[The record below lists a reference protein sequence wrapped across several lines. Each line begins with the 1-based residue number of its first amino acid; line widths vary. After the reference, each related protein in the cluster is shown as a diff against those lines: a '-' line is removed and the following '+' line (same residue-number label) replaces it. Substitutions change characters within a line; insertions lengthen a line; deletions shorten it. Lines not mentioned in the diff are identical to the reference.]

1 MTSIS
6 PLASSD
12 LLGSMRGSMNAIAA
26 VGTPTDATSAGQV
39 LGQGAGYLQGAHE
52 TIAKIDQSIERRT
65 KALGELQQSDPAA
78 AKADLEQLDLLNRLR
93 TRIEQSIQ
101 RVGEILS
108 GDTPEGQANTSK
120 LQQQADDLDQ
130 LEARRRLLA
139 GSLTFDTPVAPTQ
152 VASTYAAGRA

>member
-6 PLASSD
+6 SFSGSD
-12 LLGSMRGSMNAIAA
+12 LLGPMRGSMNSIAA
-26 VGTPTDATSAGQV
+26 AGAPTNDTGASRV
-39 LGQGAGYLQGAHE
+39 LSNGAGYLQGAHE

-65 KALGELQQSDPAA
+65 KALTELQQSDPAA
-78 AKADLEQLDLLNRLR
+78 AQADLEQLDLLNRLR

-101 RVGEILS
+101 RVGEILG
-108 GDTPEGQANTSK
+108 GDTPDGQANKTK
-120 LQQQADDLDQ
+120 LQQQAEDLDQ

-139 GSLTFDTPVAPTQ
+139 GSLTFDSPVAATQ